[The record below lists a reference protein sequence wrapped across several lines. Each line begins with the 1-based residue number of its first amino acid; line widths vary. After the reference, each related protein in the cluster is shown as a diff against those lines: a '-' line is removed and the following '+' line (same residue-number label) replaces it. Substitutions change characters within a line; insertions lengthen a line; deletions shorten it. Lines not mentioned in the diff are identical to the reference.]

1 LREKRTVEVV
11 FNIKMEI
18 AMKGSGVMVK
28 YMGLEDIL
36 TRRRKGCMRDAG
48 KMANIVGK
56 HLLTNQILLN
66 STDFN

>member
-1 LREKRTVEVV
+1 MAIV
-11 FNIKMEI
+11 
-18 AMKGSGVMVK
+18 MKGSGVMVK
-28 YMGLEDIL
+28 YMGLGDIL